1 MKEAE
6 KLVPQQP
13 IGLKA
18 LLRAVET
25 HVADIEDIVDM
36 ATHPEEFDLQTP
48 VPDIAQVYS
57 YLHEGVSCE
66 EMLAIVKAG
75 ELPALGLPETQWPM
89 MQIID
94 KLGHIATVSEV
105 IVQSRCRLSVS
116 AGSSVS
122 LCCRSRCDFRSS
134 LI

>member
-1 MKEAE
+1 LKNLSVKNLLAQVVLKEAE

-105 IVQSRCRLSVS
+105 IVEETARGKS
-116 AGSSVS
+116 
-122 LCCRSRCDFRSS
+122 
-134 LI
+134 